1 MNMKFNLA
9 IKYKWRRHG
18 IYWFS
23 PWRRRRRRMKNLCST
38 SFTREKFIWHHGMPG
53 WVKQSRTGQARQ
65 TKQDSNERDEGL
77 KRNGYDAVY
86 TRVNPLRD
94 TERTY
99 SLDKY
104 MRVNLNHFIL
114 VLPDGF
120 SLTTRWV
127 DAWHETHLCSS
138 NAVDGIDVLTLEY
151 AAAEESGGYSGC
163 RKVTF

>member
-1 MNMKFNLA
+1 MEETWHLLVFPVTTTTKNEKSLFDIIHSRKVYLTS
-9 IKYKWRRHG
+9 RHAWLG
-18 IYWFS
+18 
-23 PWRRRRRRMKNLCST
+23 
-38 SFTREKFIWHHGMPG
+38 
-53 WVKQSRTGQARQ
+53 KQSRTGQARQ

-86 TRVNPLRD
+86 TRVNPFRD

-127 DAWHETHLCSS
+127 DA
-138 NAVDGIDVLTLEY
+138 
-151 AAAEESGGYSGC
+151 
-163 RKVTF
+163 